1 MGLFPD
7 GPPASGPNSPKIK
20 KKLFSL
26 NRSNSSC
33 GASGSFKNNDNSKI
47 SSSSTPKTGMQQM
60 STSWEFIR

>member
-7 GPPASGPNSPKIK
+7 GPPSGPNSPKIK
-20 KKLFSL
+20 RKLFSL

-47 SSSSTPKTGMQQM
+47 SSTPKTGMQQM

>member
-7 GPPASGPNSPKIK
+7 GPPSGPNSPKIK
-20 KKLFSL
+20 RKLFSL

-33 GASGSFKNNDNSKI
+33 GASGSFKINDNSKI
-47 SSSSTPKTGMQQM
+47 SNSSTPKTGMQQM

>member
-7 GPPASGPNSPKIK
+7 GPPSGSNSPKIK

-33 GASGSFKNNDNSKI
+33 GASGSFKNENSKI
-47 SSSSTPKTGMQQM
+47 SNSSTPKTGMQQM